1 VSARPTVLVVD
12 GDPDARRSAVEALP
26 AGAWRAVHAANAE
39 AALRRLAEEPV
50 SVLLVDVALPGPS
63 GFLVLQEAR
72 RVRPHAARIVLTAAA
87 ELDVAVRAI
96 NEAEVLR
103 FLRKP
108 VDAASLRAAVEA
120 GLAWSEA
127 ATAVHEAREAAERR
141 RAGLAALAAAH
152 PDLVPAGLGDDGYG
166 VPPRR
171 AAVLAE
177 RLAATPLGPLLAAV
191 PRGGE

>member
-1 VSARPTVLVVD
+1 VSVRPTLLVVD
-12 GDPDARRSAVEALP
+12 GDPGARRSAVEALP

-50 SVLLVDVALPGPS
+50 SVLLVDVVLPGPS

-72 RVRPHAARIVLTAAA
+72 RVRPHAARIVVTAAA
-87 ELDVAVRAI
+87 DLDVALRAI

-108 VDAASLRAAVEA
+108 ADAASLRAAVEA
-120 GLAWSEA
+120 GLAWSESA
-127 ATAVHEAREAAERR
+127 AAAHEAREAAARR
-141 RAGLAALAAAH
+141 RAGLAAAH
-152 PDLVPAGLGDDGYG
+152 PDLVPAELGDDGYG

-171 AAVLAE
+171 TAVLAE
-177 RLAATPLGPLLAAV
+177 RLAATPLGPLLAGL